1 MEGYA
6 AGGEPAMAALEAAGD
21 AVAAGLGRVM
31 VRVAC
36 LFAAAAG
43 AETLAAMEQD
53 AVEASREIGLGA
65 LQLALDVQ
73 AAAEVPLPGRAGA
86 DGHWRGCREKSATTV
101 VTMLGPVTVRRI
113 ACRSREK
120 GVPDLHWRDAVL
132 NLPPC
137 GYSWRLQQ
145 LAEMACRAGSFQ
157 EAHDLVLAATG
168 VSIGKRQ
175 LEEIVARAAADA
187 EAFAAGRPVP
197 DAPVIAGPD
206 GAGRLAVLGMSAD
219 AKGVSVRPD
228 ALRADTARKA
238 AKRERK
244 GEKRLGSG
252 QKQAKKR
259 MAETGAVFDS
269 LPPDGPARTPADIM
283 LRPAGQPPRTPRAVS
298 KWYTCGIT
306 AGCAEVIALVFAEAD
321 RRDPARERDWL
332 ALVDG
337 NAHQISC
344 FQAEAAKRDK
354 DITIL
359 IDFIHVIEYLW
370 KAALAFTPPGDTR
383 ATEGQVTAWGLDIL
397 AGNSRGVA
405 AGIAAWPPRTLPGP
419 AGSTTRTSAR
429 PRTTCRPR
437 NPTWTTRRHSRTAG
451 RSPPGSSRAP
461 AGTSSATASA
471 SPEPAGACP
480 APRPCSGCAPSRPA
494 ATCPPTGTGTSP
506 ASTTAT
512 TSASSATRPHPRTPW
527 NSPHDHHRELTLK
540 EPHPCDIDPAWTG
553 TMSHRPGP
561 GQAPEPGA
569 RDS

>member
-31 VRVAC
+31 VQVAC
-36 LFAAAAG
+36 LFAAVAG
-43 AETLAAMEQD
+43 AETLAAMEQA
-53 AVEASREIGLGA
+53 AVEASRKIGLGA
-65 LQLALDVQ
+65 LQLALDAQ
-73 AAAEVPLPGRAGA
+73 AGAEVPLPGLAGA

-113 ACRSREK
+113 AYRSREK

-187 EAFAAGRPVP
+187 EEFAAGRPVP
-197 DAPVIAGPD
+197 GAPGTAGPD
-206 GAGRLAVLGMSAD
+206 GEERLAVLGMSAD
-219 AKGVSVRPD
+219 AKGVSMRPD

-244 GEKRLGSG
+244 GQKRLGSG

-269 LPPDGPARTPADIM
+269 LPPDGPARTPQEVM
-283 LRPAGQPPRTPRAVS
+283 LRPPGTPPRTPQALN

-306 AGCAEVIALVFAEAD
+306 ATCAEVITSVFEEAD
-321 RRDPARERDWL
+321 RRDPERQRDWL

-337 NAHQISC
+337 NAHQIEC
-344 FQAEAAKRDK
+344 FQAEAARRDK

-383 ATEGQVTAWGLDIL
+383 ATEDQVTAWGLDIL
-397 AGNSRGVA
+397 AGNSRGVI
-405 AGIAAWPPRTLPGP
+405 AGITAAAAADPPRPGGEHDKNIRKATHYLQAKEPFLGYPAALAEGWPIATGIIEGACRHIIGDRLGITGARWSLPGAQAMLWMRAIAASSDLP
-419 AGSTTRTSAR
+419 AYWNWHITREHQRNHLSKL
-429 PRTTCRPR
+429 R
-437 NPTWTTRRHSRTAG
+437 NP
-451 RSPPGSSRAP
+451 
-461 AGTSSATASA
+461 
-471 SPEPAGACP
+471 PEPQHALEL
-480 APRPCSGCAPSRPA
+480 A
-494 ATCPPTGTGTSP
+494 A
-506 ASTTAT
+506 
-512 TSASSATRPHPRTPW
+512 
-527 NSPHDHHRELTLK
+527 
-540 EPHPCDIDPAWTG
+540 
-553 TMSHRPGP
+553 
-561 GQAPEPGA
+561 
-569 RDS
+569 